1 MTECIAVNIQDML
14 MAIGEEAVI
23 TILSDF
29 SCPLN
34 KGVEKFVQ
42 KEAIDF
48 ARRKLSVTYLVLK
61 KDKDNR
67 SVLAGIFSLTHKAVI
82 VGSDSM
88 SKTTKRKLNRF
99 ASFNSES
106 GKYNVSAFLIAQFG
120 KNYGIDQSLSIRGS
134 ELMKLTM
141 DVLEDAQY
149 RIGGGIIYL
158 DCEDVDKVLNFYQ
171 NEYNRFVLFGDR
183 VSQVDG
189 KRYLQM
195 IKFF

>member
-14 MAIGEEAVI
+14 TAIGEEAVI
-23 TILSDF
+23 ALLSAF

-34 KGVEKFVQ
+34 ESVEKFVR

-61 KDKDNR
+61 KDRD
-67 SVLAGIFSLTHKAVI
+67 
-82 VGSDSM
+82 D
-88 SKTTKRKLNRF
+88 
-99 ASFNSES
+99 
-106 GKYNVSAFLIAQFG
+106 
-120 KNYGIDQSLSIRGS
+120 
-134 ELMKLTM
+134 
-141 DVLEDAQY
+141 
-149 RIGGGIIYL
+149 
-158 DCEDVDKVLNFYQ
+158 
-171 NEYNRFVLFGDR
+171 RFVLFGDR